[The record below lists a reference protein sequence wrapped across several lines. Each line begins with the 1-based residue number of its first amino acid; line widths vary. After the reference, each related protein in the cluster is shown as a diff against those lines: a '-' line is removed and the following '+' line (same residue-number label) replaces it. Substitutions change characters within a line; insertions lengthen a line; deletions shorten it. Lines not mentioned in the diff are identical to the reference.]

1 MATSTST
8 SPAPAEPHLPPQW
21 QGLVDDAA
29 IFPPGDAP
37 IHDATAAWGAR
48 RAEWYAGL
56 VGSFVLRDTDLPL
69 VRGFAGPL
77 SVVVTGGAGQ
87 VAGPLAAAA
96 RLGLDVTALEIAL
109 RDPDDPAANVRR
121 VAAALDHARGEGTLA
136 DDVRV
141 HVEVPGPPTAAWL
154 AAADEV
160 AAADL
165 RLKLRLGNVDHALV
179 PDEDVVAAWID
190 AALDRETAFKCTAGL
205 HRAVRHDPEGGGAH
219 GFLNVLVA
227 TQVLW
232 DGGSVTDATD
242 VLRERDG
249 AALAAHDLSSARRW
263 FTSFGSCSVTEPL
276 EDLIA
281 LGLLTPPDPDAT
293 PIPTPTPTPDPPEDR

>member
-1 MATSTST
+1 MSP
-8 SPAPAEPHLPPQW
+8 SPAPVDPPAGALPDQW
-21 QGLVDDAA
+21 RDLVDDAA
-29 IFPPGDAP
+29 VFPPGDAP

-48 RAEWYAGL
+48 RDEWWADL
-56 VGSFVLRDTDLPL
+56 VASFVLRDTDLPL
-69 VRGFAGPL
+69 ARGFGAPL

-121 VAAALDHARGEGTLA
+121 VVAALDHARGEGMLA

-141 HVEVPGPPTAAWL
+141 HVEVPGPATAAWL

-160 AAADL
+160 AAAGL

-179 PDEDVVAAWID
+179 PDEAVVAAWVD
-190 AALDRETAFKCTAGL
+190 AALDRETPFKCTAGL
-205 HRAVRHDPEGGGAH
+205 HRAVRHDPEGGGMH

-232 DGGSVTDATD
+232 DGGSVAEATD

-263 FTSFGSCSVTEPL
+263 FTSFGSCSVTEPRD
-276 EDLIA
+276 DLVA
-281 LGLLTPPDPDAT
+281 LGLLSPHS
-293 PIPTPTPTPDPPEDR
+293 PEDS